1 MAWIPDIDAFE
12 TAMRGA
18 GCEKGFF
25 VRFDCSGDATTEI
38 SRFFRVEHRVIIPII
53 VREILDDQI
62 AHKLV

>member
-1 MAWIPDIDAFE
+1 MDSGHRCFRDGHA
-12 TAMRGA
+12 RRR
-18 GCEKGFF
+18 